1 MPRRIEQVNS
11 LLQERISR
19 FLLTHFEAPSG
30 ALITITKVEVTP
42 DLHSAKAYVSI
53 LPKNQ
58 RGSMLEG
65 LRKIAPELQ
74 QSLYHDLSIHTTPR
88 IHFVIDEAEQ
98 RAAEAENLLDSLKN
112 TE

>member
-19 FLLTHFEAPSG
+19 FLLSHFEAPSG

-42 DLHSAKAYVSI
+42 DLHSAKVYVSI
-53 LPKNQ
+53 LPENL

-65 LRKIAPELQ
+65 LRKIAPEIR
-74 QSLYHDLSIHTTPR
+74 QSLYQDLDTHVVPMIIFH
-88 IHFVIDEAEQ
+88 IDETEEQ
-98 RAAEAENLLDSLKN
+98 AAGIEELLDSLHQAG
-112 TE
+112 